1 MTLGVNTSKPVVT
14 IALNQIGEIVTV
26 GSPIAGKVR
35 DSYTLGNQSLYRA
48 IVTTDRIS
56 AFDRV
61 IGLVPG
67 KGAML
72 NSLSAWWFEQL
83 NDIVPNHFLTLPH
96 PNVMCVRQAKT
107 LPIEVVVRGYITG
120 STSTSLWTLYD
131 QGQRHAYGIT
141 LPEGLKKNDKL
152 LKPVITPTTKANLG
166 AHDEPI
172 SGDAIVSNGLV
183 SLELWQQIQVTAL
196 ALFTKGQLLA
206 DAAGLILVDTKYE
219 FGIIDGQ
226 LALIDEVH
234 TPDSSRYWNKTSYQ
248 ANPSTPYSYDKEQLR
263 LWLASK
269 GYRGEGKIPVL
280 DTEIINTLQNNY
292 AFVVDSLTKHTA
304 KPVDSSVA
312 AIHTQVQ
319 ILNKQYSE

>member
-14 IALNQIGEIVTV
+14 TTLNQIGEIATV

-35 DSYTLGNQSLYRA
+35 DSYTLGNQSLHRA

-61 IGLVPG
+61 IGVVPG

-72 NSLSAWWFEQL
+72 NRLSAWWFEQL
-83 NDIVPNHFLTLPH
+83 NEIVPNHFLTLPH
-96 PNVMCVRQAKT
+96 PNIMCVRQAKT
-107 LPIEVVVRGYITG
+107 VPIEVVVRGYITG
-120 STSTSLWTLYD
+120 STSTSLWTLYE
-131 QGQRHAYGIT
+131 QGQRHAYGVA

-152 LKPVITPTTKANLG
+152 LEPVITPTTKANLG
-166 AHDEPI
+166 GHDEPI
-172 SGDAIVSNGLV
+172 SGDAIVNNGLV
-183 SLELWQQIQVTAL
+183 SLELWQQIQAVAL
-196 ALFTKGQLLA
+196 ALFAKGQSLA

-234 TPDSSRYWNKTSYQ
+234 TPDSSRYWSKASYQ
-248 ANPSTPYSYDKEQLR
+248 VNANAPHSYDKEQLR

-269 GYRGEGKIPVL
+269 GYRGEGEIPVL
-280 DTEIINTLQNNY
+280 DTDIINILQNSY
-292 AFVVDSLTKHTA
+292 AFVVDSLTKHAT
-304 KPVDSSVA
+304 KPVDNNLA
-312 AIHTQVQ
+312 TIHAQVQ
-319 ILNKQYSE
+319 ALNKQYSG